1 MREALHLLIGDVVEK
16 VFAIVA
22 VYSGDALEDGVY
34 EFFASEKE
42 ARSRFGHVCNLSE
55 YEGHTLYLFESFV
68 QESEWNRV
76 EFGYDLGDFLDM
88 RFEDVFDTNNPIEVF
103 EVGWF

>member
-1 MREALHLLIGDVVEK
+1 MIYVEP

-22 VYSGDALEDGVY
+22 VYSGDALEYGVY

-42 ARSRFGHVCNLSE
+42 ARSRFGHMCNLSE
-55 YEGHTLYLFESFV
+55 YEGHTLFLFESFV
-68 QESEWNRV
+68 QESEWHQV
-76 EFGYDLGDFLDM
+76 EFGYWLEDYLDM
-88 RFEDVFDTNNPIEVF
+88 RFDDVFDTNNPIEVF

>member
-1 MREALHLLIGDVVEK
+1 MEK

-76 EFGYDLGDFLDM
+76 AFGYCLEDYLDM
-88 RFEDVFDTNNPIEVF
+88 RFEGVFDTNSPIEVF